1 MGGAQSAG
9 SYRECIDY
17 QQANPSK
24 ECCYPGGEM
33 CDTICID
40 SLGSVP
46 ECEVG
51 ATEAM
56 QKKPK
61 KKPFGEDLPMWIRW
75 LGVAISLMMILGLFL

>member
-1 MGGAQSAG
+1 MGGSQAEA
-9 SYRECIDY
+9 SYRDCVNY

-33 CDTICID
+33 CDTICLD
-40 SLGSVP
+40 QLGSVP

-51 ATEAM
+51 AMETI

-61 KKPFGEDLPMWIRW
+61 RLFYGATIPDWIRW
-75 LGVAISLMMILGLFL
+75 LGVAVSVMLILALFR